1 MVPPPNKEP
10 SWDRG
15 VKAIAG
21 RPLSTVIT
29 SPLGTV
35 VEIIPLSSVR
45 SSTACTFIG
54 APGIGV
60 S

>member
-45 SSTACTFIG
+45 SATA
-54 APGIGV
+54 
-60 S
+60 